1 MALFGLLGYVF
12 AKLGCEPAPLLLGY
26 ILGPLTEE
34 YLRRALL
41 ISRGDPTVFVKR
53 PISAAMLA
61 VAVLA
66 MAAVLAPA
74 VSKRRQAAFKE

>member
-1 MALFGLLGYVF
+1 VLRP
-12 AKLGCEPAPLLLGY
+12 KHDDPARWAGPLRC

-41 ISRGDPTVFVKR
+41 ISRGDPTIFIRR
-53 PISAAMLA
+53 PISATMLA

-74 VSKRRQAAFKE
+74 VSKTRQAAFESEPGDH